1 MAITFPV
8 GFLFRPTDKEVI
20 QHYLLK
26 KQIGEELPLNGVIQ
40 ERDVYSEEVLS
51 EATWRSESVDD
62 IRLDENTVIG
72 KKRVLDYIN
81 PGSVEHRDWSMK
93 EYSLD
98 GVMLEFPQTSSDY
111 VVCLLEKKER
121 AIKHD
126 RQKKMQS
133 KRNAPVN
140 TPSGCFNNKR
150 IKLSSKQNKQI
161 ENRQTDSAPLVDEQ
175 VGLINGEAGV
185 ETLEQITQYLLE
197 PDSSMVDVD
206 EENVERVMQYLL
218 EPDSPLDSM
227 PPLMEAKPAPTVNE
241 DGGYPSGEN
250 EVRMQ
255 PSIHDQSLPSSN
267 REHAVLDYINSL
279 ASAPEVTAI
288 ENDLLLLFPP
298 PALAAFPAPTVNEDG
313 GYPSGENEVRM
324 QPSIHDQSL
333 PSSNREH
340 AVLDYINS
348 LASAPEVTAIENDV
362 GILEQPS
369 INKKRRLLLVASIH
383 GEAVEPMVNENVA
396 VASLP
401 PPALA
406 AFPEGL
412 RQTRFALV

>member
-1 MAITFPV
+1 M
-8 GFLFRPTDKEVI
+8 K
-20 QHYLLK
+20 
-26 KQIGEELPLNGVIQ
+26 
-40 ERDVYSEEVLS
+40 
-51 EATWRSESVDD
+51 
-62 IRLDENTVIG
+62 IRLLV

-98 GVMLEFPQTSSDY
+98 GVLLELPQTSSDY

-121 AIKHD
+121 AIKRD
-126 RQKKMQS
+126 RQKNMQS

-175 VGLINGEAGV
+175 VGLINREAGV

-288 ENDLLLLFPP
+288 END
-298 PALAAFPAPTVNEDG
+298 
-313 GYPSGENEVRM
+313 
-324 QPSIHDQSL
+324 
-333 PSSNREH
+333 
-340 AVLDYINS
+340 
-348 LASAPEVTAIENDV
+348 V

-383 GEAVEPMVNENVA
+383 GEAVESMVNENVA

-406 AFPEGL
+406 AFPAPTVNEDGGYPSGEK
-412 RQTRFALV
+412 

>member
-1 MAITFPV
+1 MAIKFPV

-20 QHYLLK
+20 NYYLLK

-51 EATWRSESVDD
+51 EVFRSSETHVYFFTQLKKKYVNGSNHDRTVGKATWRSESVDD
-62 IRLDENTVIG
+62 IRVDEKTVIG

-98 GVMLEFPQTSSDY
+98 GILLELPQTSSDY
-111 VVCLLEKKER
+111 VVCLLEEKER
-121 AIKHD
+121 AIKRD
-126 RQKKMQS
+126 RQKNMQS

-150 IKLSSKQNKQI
+150 IKLSTKQNQQM
-161 ENRQTDSAPLVDEQ
+161 ENRQTESAPLVDEQ
-175 VGLINGEAGV
+175 VGLINGESGV
-185 ETLEQITQYLLE
+185 ETLEQILQYLLE

-250 EVRMQ
+250 EVSMQ

-267 REHAVLDYINSL
+267 REY
-279 ASAPEVTAI
+279 
-288 ENDLLLLFPP
+288 
-298 PALAAFPAPTVNEDG
+298 
-313 GYPSGENEVRM
+313 
-324 QPSIHDQSL
+324 
-333 PSSNREH
+333 

-383 GEAVEPMVNENVA
+383 GEAVESLVNENVA

-406 AFPEGL
+406 SFPEGL
-412 RQTRFALV
+412 RETRFALV